1 MKIPATCAVCMRE
14 ERFEKSGLPVLLP
27 GEMHDSGVVFVT
39 CPEGHR
45 SAALYN
51 HRKHE
56 IFFASGAM
64 ALFDGYSNEAVSSF
78 ATALERLYEFYI
90 RVVCRKRDIPQEIC
104 DASWKL
110 VARQSE
116 RQFGAFCFLYALE
129 TCSKFSLPPSI
140 PEFRNKVLHRGY
152 IPPFEEVYDFAEK
165 IFRKIRSVMAKLRET
180 AEDSIREEVSA
191 EIQHQNAEI
200 PKDMP
205 RSSMAGISMHSADWN
220 ESEAFTKWLEAYRGL
235 RNTMESLFPKE

>member
-1 MKIPATCAVCMRE
+1 MRE

-90 RVVCRKRDIPQEIC
+90 RVVCRKRGIAGTDDRHRHRAELRRG
-104 DASWKL
+104 S
-110 VARQSE
+110 RQ
-116 RQFGAFCFLYALE
+116 GAQ
-129 TCSKFSLPPSI
+129 
-140 PEFRNKVLHRGY
+140 
-152 IPPFEEVYDFAEK
+152 
-165 IFRKIRSVMAKLRET
+165 LRRPAVGRAAPVRPT
-180 AEDSIREEVSA
+180 
-191 EIQHQNAEI
+191 
-200 PKDMP
+200 
-205 RSSMAGISMHSADWN
+205 G
-220 ESEAFTKWLEAYRGL
+220 
-235 RNTMESLFPKE
+235 